1 MTLPILETALAAIQT
16 AMKEIIK
23 IDPTNETRKDLDKAF
38 DSLEK
43 ASQSIKRLI
52 RAD

>member
-1 MTLPILETALAAIQT
+1 MNFPILEKALEAIES
-16 AMKEIIK
+16 AKNEIIR

-43 ASQSIKRLI
+43 ASQSIKRLL